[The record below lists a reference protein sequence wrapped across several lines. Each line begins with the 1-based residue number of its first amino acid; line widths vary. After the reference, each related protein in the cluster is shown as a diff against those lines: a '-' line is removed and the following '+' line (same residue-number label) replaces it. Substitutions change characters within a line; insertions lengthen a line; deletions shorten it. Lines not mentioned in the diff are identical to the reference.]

1 MPESPL
7 TLRLPDSKLSPI
19 KNWRVA
25 GSTEKGGYQKRA
37 ANKKDSWRSQFEEQ
51 AKEDEVKTK
60 MLETKMTEMEESEK
74 CQERYQQAEVTVLA
88 RFLAED
94 PDSGRRDYYISRNSL
109 LDVTDL
115 TRRSLRSSDPRVAR
129 LEGTKVQG
137 ASLGRTEIQVVSPLT
152 GHVLGSTEV
161 RVVKQRESV
170 RGLRVRVV
178 SGISLAIRP
187 GTNADGTLV
196 LSTTL
201 GEQLTSKY
209 QEGLLDIEVEF
220 SDGTTTPLKAIDPAH
235 YYLTM
240 DSLNPHVIAF
250 APVAGST
257 DPRVIAVGRGQ
268 GELLQLS
275 LELADD
281 CHQKNDPPLAT
292 TRASVTVDF
301 MPEGKGLG
309 GSGEERNDN
318 KSHKKSG

>member
-1 MPESPL
+1 
-7 TLRLPDSKLSPI
+7 
-19 KNWRVA
+19 
-25 GSTEKGGYQKRA
+25 
-37 ANKKDSWRSQFEEQ
+37 
-51 AKEDEVKTK
+51 
-60 MLETKMTEMEESEK
+60 MTEMEEGEK
-74 CQERYQQAEVTVLA
+74 CHERFQQSHVTVLA

-187 GTNADGTLV
+187 GANADGTLV

-201 GEQLTSKY
+201 GERLTSKY
-209 QEGLLDIEVEF
+209 QVLNTSKCKCTKFPSKAALQQ
-220 SDGTTTPLKAIDPAH
+220 PL
-235 YYLTM
+235 
-240 DSLNPHVIAF
+240 
-250 APVAGST
+250 
-257 DPRVIAVGRGQ
+257 
-268 GELLQLS
+268 LLQ
-275 LELADD
+275 
-281 CHQKNDPPLAT
+281 QW
-292 TRASVTVDF
+292 
-301 MPEGKGLG
+301 
-309 GSGEERNDN
+309 
-318 KSHKKSG
+318 